1 MSDLNVSASV
11 VLNASGGGQAAIGP
25 QNTPGTQSWN
35 VTGILVRTS
44 RPGVAPIP
52 ACDVYLDN
60 TNDPGSI
67 VATMYDGSRNQ
78 GSGTQ
83 KLVQGQR
90 LIAVWTGGQSGDIAT
105 LVLSG
110 TRGNNV

>member
-1 MSDLNVSASV
+1 VTNLNVSASV
-11 VLNASGGGQAAIGP
+11 VLNASGGGQVAIGP

-35 VTGILVRTS
+35 VSGILVKTS

-52 ACDVYLDN
+52 ACDVYLDSV
-60 TNDPGSI
+60 DPGSI

-78 GSGTQ
+78 GPGDQ
-83 KLVQGQR
+83 ILVQGQR
-90 LIAVWTGGQSGDIAT
+90 LIAVWAGGQSGDVAT

-110 TRGNNV
+110 TRGSSV

>member
-1 MSDLNVSASV
+1 VANLSASAST
-11 VLNASGGGQAAIGP
+11 VLNASGGGQAFIGP
-25 QNTPGTQSWN
+25 QNAPGTQSWH
-35 VTGILVRTS
+35 VTGILVKTS

-60 TNDPGSI
+60 VDPGSI

-78 GSGTQ
+78 GSGDQ
-83 KLVQGQR
+83 ILVQGQR
-90 LIAVWTGGQSGDIAT
+90 LIAVWAGGQSGDVAT

-110 TRGNNV
+110 TRGD